1 MLGVVILTAAV
12 MLLGKLPKVT
22 AVSAEDGTYYTAA
35 AVLAHAGI
43 EAGDEM
49 LGFDGFAKARELK
62 KSLPLMD
69 KVKIRKHLNGA
80 VTISF
85 TEVESLYYTC
95 HNQNYYII
103 NAETHEVLNVAGD
116 AAEARRVGAIY
127 LGLPECTRVRVGE
140 ELTFINLPYAPETDA
155 PEISTF
161 ELETYEPERENAYVF
176 EFVEI
181 LMKSSVAE
189 RVVGMELGDR
199 YDLWLVLRG
208 GIRIRVGTMDELYAS
223 IGYGGTT
230 AMKAVARVKDELL
243 RLDRLAAEKAAAAN
257 KTTAESVLV
266 PGVSNTVFPDA
277 SLAKQPRK
285 TDSGIVVAGLGNCT
299 VKFAKCCTPVP
310 GDPVIGFITRG
321 YGVSVHRA
329 DCPNALESKRK
340 PDELDRWVQCSWVES
355 NLPNYRTALEVSSK
369 DRDGL
374 TVDVAMALSACK
386 VKVVALSARAMPD
399 GYAVMNMTLE
409 VKNKEELATVINKL
423 HNIQGVYQVTRTGG
437 K

>member
-1 MLGVVILTAAV
+1 MRKIRIPRRPKRLPFKAKFARDARPFGSGERYTSPDLGSIPLLLLCMLGVVILTAAV

-22 AVSAEDGTYYTAA
+22 AVSAEDGTYYTAS

-49 LGFDGFAKARELK
+49 LGFDGFAKAKELK

-116 AAEARRVGAIY
+116 AAEARRVGAVY

-208 GIRIRVGTMDELYAS
+208 GIRIRVGTMDELERKLTLADRS
-223 IGYGGTT
+223 L
-230 AMKAVARVKDELL
+230 KD
-243 RLDRLAAEKAAAAN
+243 KAA
-257 KTTAESVLV
+257 
-266 PGVSNTVFPDA
+266 
-277 SLAKQPRK
+277 
-285 TDSGIVVAGLGNCT
+285 SGGIPAGMPTL
-299 VKFAKCCTPVP
+299 
-310 GDPVIGFITRG
+310 
-321 YGVSVHRA
+321 
-329 DCPNALESKRK
+329 
-340 PDELDRWVQCSWVES
+340 
-355 NLPNYRTALEVSSK
+355 
-369 DRDGL
+369 
-374 TVDVAMALSACK
+374 VDVSDPARIIHRSSPDVELPFWALN
-386 VKVVALSARAMPD
+386 
-399 GYAVMNMTLE
+399 G
-409 VKNKEELATVINKL
+409 
-423 HNIQGVYQVTRTGG
+423 
-437 K
+437 

>member
-1 MLGVVILTAAV
+1 MKKIRIPRRPKRLPFKAKFARDARPFGSGDRYTSPDLGSIPLLLLCMLGVVILTAAV

-49 LGFDGFAKARELK
+49 LGFDSFAKAKELK
-62 KSLPLMD
+62 QSLPLMD

-116 AAEARRVGAIY
+116 AAEARRVGAVY

-208 GIRIRVGTMDELYAS
+208 GIRIRVGTMDELERKLTLADRS
-223 IGYGGTT
+223 L
-230 AMKAVARVKDELL
+230 KD
-243 RLDRLAAEKAAAAN
+243 KAA
-257 KTTAESVLV
+257 
-266 PGVSNTVFPDA
+266 
-277 SLAKQPRK
+277 
-285 TDSGIVVAGLGNCT
+285 SGGIPTGMPTL
-299 VKFAKCCTPVP
+299 
-310 GDPVIGFITRG
+310 
-321 YGVSVHRA
+321 
-329 DCPNALESKRK
+329 
-340 PDELDRWVQCSWVES
+340 
-355 NLPNYRTALEVSSK
+355 
-369 DRDGL
+369 
-374 TVDVAMALSACK
+374 VDVSDPARIIHRSSPDVELPFWALN
-386 VKVVALSARAMPD
+386 
-399 GYAVMNMTLE
+399 G
-409 VKNKEELATVINKL
+409 
-423 HNIQGVYQVTRTGG
+423 
-437 K
+437 

>member
-1 MLGVVILTAAV
+1 MKKIRIPRRPKRLPFKAKFARDARPFGSGERYTSPDLGSIPLLLLCMLGVVILTAAV

-49 LGFDGFAKARELK
+49 LGFDGFAKAKELK

-80 VTISF
+80 VTVTF
-85 TEVESLYYTC
+85 TEVERLYYTC
-95 HNQNYYII
+95 HNQNYYLI
-103 NAETHEVLNVAGD
+103 NAETHEVLSVAGD
-116 AAEARRVGAIY
+116 AAEARRVGAVY

-208 GIRIRVGTMDELYAS
+208 GIRIRVGTMDELERKLTLADRS
-223 IGYGGTT
+223 L
-230 AMKAVARVKDELL
+230 KD
-243 RLDRLAAEKAAAAN
+243 KAA
-257 KTTAESVLV
+257 
-266 PGVSNTVFPDA
+266 
-277 SLAKQPRK
+277 
-285 TDSGIVVAGLGNCT
+285 SGGIPTGMPTL
-299 VKFAKCCTPVP
+299 
-310 GDPVIGFITRG
+310 
-321 YGVSVHRA
+321 
-329 DCPNALESKRK
+329 
-340 PDELDRWVQCSWVES
+340 
-355 NLPNYRTALEVSSK
+355 
-369 DRDGL
+369 
-374 TVDVAMALSACK
+374 VDVSDPARIIHRSSPDVELPFWALN
-386 VKVVALSARAMPD
+386 
-399 GYAVMNMTLE
+399 G
-409 VKNKEELATVINKL
+409 
-423 HNIQGVYQVTRTGG
+423 
-437 K
+437 

>member
-49 LGFDGFAKARELK
+49 LGFDGFAKAKELK

-116 AAEARRVGAIY
+116 AAEARRVGAVY

-208 GIRIRVGTMDELYAS
+208 GIRIRVGTMDELERKLTLADRS
-223 IGYGGTT
+223 L
-230 AMKAVARVKDELL
+230 KD
-243 RLDRLAAEKAAAAN
+243 KAA
-257 KTTAESVLV
+257 
-266 PGVSNTVFPDA
+266 
-277 SLAKQPRK
+277 
-285 TDSGIVVAGLGNCT
+285 SGGIPAGMPTL
-299 VKFAKCCTPVP
+299 
-310 GDPVIGFITRG
+310 
-321 YGVSVHRA
+321 
-329 DCPNALESKRK
+329 
-340 PDELDRWVQCSWVES
+340 
-355 NLPNYRTALEVSSK
+355 
-369 DRDGL
+369 
-374 TVDVAMALSACK
+374 VDVSDPARIIHRSSPDVELPFWALN
-386 VKVVALSARAMPD
+386 
-399 GYAVMNMTLE
+399 G
-409 VKNKEELATVINKL
+409 
-423 HNIQGVYQVTRTGG
+423 
-437 K
+437 

>member
-1 MLGVVILTAAV
+1 MKKIRIPRRPKRLPFKAKFARDARPFGSGERYTSPDLGSIPLLLLCMLGVVILTAAV

-49 LGFDGFAKARELK
+49 LGFDGFAKAKELK

-103 NAETHEVLNVAGD
+103 NAETPEVLNVAGD
-116 AAEARRVGAIY
+116 AAEARRVGAVY

-208 GIRIRVGTMDELYAS
+208 GIRIRLGTMDELERKLTLADRS
-223 IGYGGTT
+223 L
-230 AMKAVARVKDELL
+230 KD
-243 RLDRLAAEKAAAAN
+243 KAA
-257 KTTAESVLV
+257 
-266 PGVSNTVFPDA
+266 
-277 SLAKQPRK
+277 
-285 TDSGIVVAGLGNCT
+285 SGGIPAGMPTL
-299 VKFAKCCTPVP
+299 
-310 GDPVIGFITRG
+310 
-321 YGVSVHRA
+321 
-329 DCPNALESKRK
+329 
-340 PDELDRWVQCSWVES
+340 
-355 NLPNYRTALEVSSK
+355 
-369 DRDGL
+369 
-374 TVDVAMALSACK
+374 VDVSDPARIIHRSSPDVELPFWALN
-386 VKVVALSARAMPD
+386 
-399 GYAVMNMTLE
+399 G
-409 VKNKEELATVINKL
+409 
-423 HNIQGVYQVTRTGG
+423 
-437 K
+437 